1 MRAVKSS
8 AATPIHGAAARSGIR
23 QKDDGT
29 ETARKSSLF
38 PRLEDI
44 AMSVL
49 IRLVAAVLVIV
60 AAACG
65 AESKQRPI
73 QKSDYGGTGD
83 LMARCMQHASES
95 YCEREVWG
103 GHER

>member
-1 MRAVKSS
+1 
-8 AATPIHGAAARSGIR
+8 
-23 QKDDGT
+23 
-29 ETARKSSLF
+29 
-38 PRLEDI
+38 
-44 AMSVL
+44 MSVL
-49 IRLVAAVLVIV
+49 IRLVAAVLVTV

-65 AESKQRPI
+65 AESNQRPI

-83 LMARCMQHASES
+83 LMARCMRHASES

>member
-1 MRAVKSS
+1 MRAVQSS

-29 ETARKSSLF
+29 KTARKSSLF
-38 PRLEDI
+38 QQPEDI
-44 AMSVL
+44 TMSVS
-49 IRLVAAVLVIV
+49 IRFVAAVLVMGV
-60 AAACG
+60 AACG
-65 AESKQRPI
+65 SESKQRPI

>member
-1 MRAVKSS
+1 MTVS
-8 AATPIHGAAARSGIR
+8 
-23 QKDDGT
+23 
-29 ETARKSSLF
+29 
-38 PRLEDI
+38 
-44 AMSVL
+44 
-49 IRLVAAVLVIV
+49 IRLVAAVLVMGV
-60 AAACG
+60 AACG
-65 AESKQRPI
+65 SESKQRPI